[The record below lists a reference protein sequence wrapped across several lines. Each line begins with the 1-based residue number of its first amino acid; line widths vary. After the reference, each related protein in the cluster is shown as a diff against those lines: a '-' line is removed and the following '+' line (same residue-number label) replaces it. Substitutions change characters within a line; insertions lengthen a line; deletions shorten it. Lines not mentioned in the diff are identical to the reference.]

1 MLERDIE
8 TRVGGS
14 AATRMSAIGDLLTLL
29 DDCSQ
34 WFDLPAEAH
43 LGLRT
48 ALTLPLPPPPQKNV
62 SPPFDSSPDTLI
74 PGGMS
79 ICSRTSPDLGSTRRS
94 SLCSASQVPCQSSLS
109 TQVTPVTK
117 RFDSMVRMIAP
128 VCGSTW

>member
-1 MLERDIE
+1 LIGC
-8 TRVGGS
+8 VG
-14 AATRMSAIGDLLTLL
+14 TFC

-34 WFDLPAEAH
+34 FFDLRADPH

-48 ALTLPLPPPPQKNV
+48 ALTLPLSLPPQKNV
-62 SPPFDSSPDTLI
+62 SPPFDSSPETLM

-79 ICSRTSPDLGSTRRS
+79 ICSSTSPDCTSIRRS
-94 SLCSASQVPCQSSLS
+94 SLCSASQVPCQSSSS

-117 RFDSMVRMIAP
+117 RFDSIVRMIAP